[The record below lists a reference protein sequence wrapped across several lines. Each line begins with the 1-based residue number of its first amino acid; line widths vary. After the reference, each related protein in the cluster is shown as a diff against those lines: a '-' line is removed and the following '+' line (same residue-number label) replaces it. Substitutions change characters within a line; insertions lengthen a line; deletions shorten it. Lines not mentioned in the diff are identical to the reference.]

1 MYDSEA
7 VARAVLEDIPDE
19 SMKAFLK
26 LELNLK

>member
-1 MYDSEA
+1 MYDSDS

-19 SMKAFLK
+19 NMKAFLK